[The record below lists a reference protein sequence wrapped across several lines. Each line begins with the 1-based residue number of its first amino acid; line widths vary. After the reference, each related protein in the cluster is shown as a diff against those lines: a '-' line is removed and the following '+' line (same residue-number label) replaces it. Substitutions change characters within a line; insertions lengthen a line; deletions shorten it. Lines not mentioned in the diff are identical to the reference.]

1 MSPVGRAGERTKK
14 LEGQVRIALWKQVDL
29 PWEII
34 EYRLCGYYHCLPSQ
48 LRAESWEDI
57 QRHLMIMRVEKEVA
71 NT

>member
-1 MSPVGRAGERTKK
+1 
-14 LEGQVRIALWKQVDL
+14 VDL